1 MSDKEFVPGLFAK
14 APHEKAPSFV
24 KCGISIKVKDLGNFL
39 REKNAAGDEWVNIQ
53 VKESQGG
60 KWYAEVDTWKPNQGS
75 APSGQQ
81 SAPQSDYAKSGGGQ
95 PEDFDDDI
103 PF

>member
-14 APHEKAPSFV
+14 APHEKAPDFV

-60 KWYAEVDTWKPNQGS
+60 KWYAEVDKWEPKQS

-81 SAPQSDYAKSGGGQ
+81 SAPPAD
-95 PEDFDDDI
+95 DFDEQI

>member
-1 MSDKEFVPGLFAK
+1 MTDKQFVPGLFAK
-14 APHEKAPSFV
+14 APHEKAPDFV

-60 KWYAEVDTWKPNQGS
+60 KWYAEVDSWKPER
-75 APSGQQ
+75 Q
-81 SAPQSDYAKSGGGQ
+81 SDAPQGGNPPAKDG